1 MAIDDWRLPI
11 QEQSRNLYQ
20 RVIMLHSDILSFIL
34 QVKSFTGT
42 TRHITMDQNAE
53 QLKQNHTHESM
64 IWLQSH
70 NNNLSG

>member
-1 MAIDDWRLPI
+1 
-11 QEQSRNLYQ
+11 
-20 RVIMLHSDILSFIL
+20 MLHSDILSFIL

-53 QLKQNHTHESM
+53 ELKQNHTDY
-64 IWLQSH
+64 SH